1 MIINEATRD
10 YVRRHADEDVGR
22 LALRGCKDADVDMT
36 LALNQI
42 KGRQTARR
50 KLPSWAA
57 VDGLV
62 YPPHLNMEQC
72 SSEPT
77 ARYKAQLCRRL
88 LATVE
93 GERWLTDLTGGFGV
107 DCAFMQEAFSKAVYV
122 ERDAQLFA
130 ISSHNFGV
138 LGISAERFC
147 TDGTDYLRTMPPAT
161 LIFLDPARRDDHGAR
176 TYGISDCTPD
186 VLSLLPLLLQKG
198 HYVLLK
204 LSPMLDWRKAVA
216 DLGLQHVSELHIVSV
231 QNECK
236 ELLILLSAESVGE
249 PLPTGTLPFA
259 LYCANDA
266 DVFVLPAGQPA
277 GQPAAPAQPQ
287 PGGFLFEPN
296 ASLMKAGCFAELS
309 ERFGV
314 APIARDSHLF
324 VSSSAVAAFPGRQFV
339 VEAVTTMNKRDLR
352 QALAGIT
359 RANIATRNFPLSVAD
374 LRRRLKLA
382 DGGDVYLFATTTAAG
397 EHLLLRCRRLLTQP
411 LARHFLQ

>member
-22 LALRGCKDADVDMT
+22 LALRGCKEGDVDMV

-50 KLPSWAA
+50 KLPSWGA

-88 LATVE
+88 LSAVE
-93 GERWLTDLTGGFGV
+93 GERRLVDLTGGFGV
-107 DCAFMQEAFSKAVYV
+107 DFAFMQEAFSEAVYV

-130 ISSHNFGV
+130 ISSHNFA
-138 LGISAERFC
+138 LLDIAAEKHC
-147 TDGTDYLRTMPPAT
+147 TDCTDYLHAMPPST
-161 LIFLDPARRDDHGAR
+161 LIFLDPARRDAHGAR
-176 TYGISDCTPD
+176 TYGIGDCTPD
-186 VLSLLPLLLQKG
+186 VLTLLPLLLQKSR
-198 HYVLLK
+198 YVLLK

-216 DLGLQHVSELHIVSV
+216 DLGLQHVSEVHIVSV

-236 ELLILLSAESVGE
+236 ELLILLSGE
-249 PLPTGTLPFA
+249 PAQASRRPFS

-266 DVFVLPAGQPA
+266 DVFVVAV
-277 GQPAAPAQPQ
+277 GQPAAQCVPPAQPQ
-287 PGGFLFEPN
+287 PGDFLLEPN
-296 ASLMKAGCFAELS
+296 ASLMKAGCFAELCQ
-309 ERFGV
+309 RCGV

-324 VSSSAVAAFPGRQFV
+324 VSPSAVADFPGRRFV
-339 VEAVTTMNKRDLR
+339 VEAITTMNKRSLR
-352 QALAGIT
+352 QGLAGIT

-382 DGGDVYLFATTTAAG
+382 DGGDVYLFATTSATA
-397 EHLLLRCRRLLTQP
+397 EHLLLRCRREV
-411 LARHFLQ
+411 

>member
-10 YVRRHADEDVGR
+10 FVSRHADDDIGR
-22 LALRGCKDADVDMT
+22 LALHGCKDADVDMT
-36 LALNQI
+36 QALNQI

-57 VDGLV
+57 TEGLV

-88 LATVE
+88 LAAVE
-93 GERWLTDLTGGFGV
+93 GERSLTDLTGGFGV
-107 DCAFMQEAFSKAVYV
+107 DFAFMQEAFSRAVYV

-138 LGISAERFC
+138 LGITAELLC
-147 TDGTDYLRTMPPAT
+147 TDATDHLCAMPPAT

-176 TYGISDCTPD
+176 TYGIRDCTPD

-198 HYVLLK
+198 RYVLLK
-204 LSPMLDWRKAVA
+204 LSPMLDWRKAVG
-216 DLGLQHVSELHIVSV
+216 DLGPLHVSEVHIVSV
-231 QNECK
+231 HNECK
-236 ELLILLSAESVGE
+236 ELLILLSAECAGAS
-249 PLPTGTLPFA
+249 LPAESRPFA

-266 DVFVLPAGQPA
+266 DVFMLPAGQPA
-277 GQPAAPAQPQ
+277 AQSAAPALPQ
-287 PGGFLFEPN
+287 PGDFLFEPN

-309 ERFGV
+309 KRFGV
-314 APIARDSHLF
+314 APIARNSHLF
-324 VSSSAVAAFPGRQFV
+324 VSSSAVAAFPGRRFA
-339 VEAVTTMNKRDLR
+339 VEAVTTMKKRDLR
-352 QALAGIT
+352 QTLAGIT
-359 RANIATRNFPLSVAD
+359 HANIATRNFPLSVAD

-397 EHLLLRCRRLLTQP
+397 EHLLLRCRRE
-411 LARHFLQ
+411 A